1 MLKKKINSF
10 LVNSLLNSQVHI
22 GKKVKWDKT
31 LNLYLFGLRH
41 KTFFFNVK
49 KTHLFIKR
57 MVFFLYNSIINHKSC
72 LFIGTNTLIHPII
85 DYLKVSLN
93 QPGTNISWVGGTLTN
108 WFKIKEYAAFLYSKN
123 ISSKIY
129 SKFALKSADKINQ
142 KVHRYLK
149 MKAKL
154 KGLEFASRFPN
165 IIICF
170 EKKLNEFALHE
181 AFILRLPLICFL
193 NSDEYNSNIAYPI
206 YGNTNSFESF
216 NFYFNL
222 ILNSIKKGFIKRRL
236 SFLNINKTIL
246 KKKSAINKSLVSNRA
261 ISSKLENFFNYSNQY
276 QKFFLKLSI
285 IRYYFFYQVWYT
297 QFPIKSK
304 INKMDH
310 LDFLVGSLKRKKIR
324 QDQHKAFTKRRQHNK
339 NSKVR
344 DNK

>member
-22 GKKVKWDKT
+22 GKKKKWDKT

-41 KTFFFNVK
+41 NTFFFDVK

-85 DYLKVSLN
+85 DYLKSSLN

-129 SKFALKSADKINQ
+129 SQFALKSADKVNQ
-142 KVHRYLK
+142 KIHRYLK
-149 MKAKL
+149 MKSKL
-154 KGLEFASRFPN
+154 KGLEYASRFPN

-193 NSDEYNSNIAYPI
+193 NSDEYNSNITYPI
-206 YGNTNSFESF
+206 YGNTKSFESF

-236 SFLNINKTIL
+236 KFLRISKTII
-246 KKKSAINKSLVSNRA
+246 KEKNIVRKKSVVKRDTSVA
-261 ISSKLENFFNYSNQY
+261 LENFFDYNNQY
-276 QKFFLKLSI
+276 QKFFLKSSI
-285 IRYYFFYQVWYT
+285 ARFYFFYQLWFT
-297 QFPIKSK
+297 QHPFSRKTNK
-304 INKMDH
+304 IEN
-310 LDFLVGSLKRKKIR
+310 LVLTIGQLNRDKIR
-324 QDQHKAFTKRRQHNK
+324 QNQQKKK
-339 NSKVR
+339 
-344 DNK
+344 

>member
-1 MLKKKINSF
+1 MLKRKINSF

-22 GKKVKWDKT
+22 GKKNKWDKT

-41 KTFFFNVK
+41 KTFFFDVK

-85 DYLKVSLN
+85 DYLKSSLN

-129 SKFALKSADKINQ
+129 SQFALKSADKVNQ
-142 KVHRYLK
+142 KIHRYLK
-149 MKAKL
+149 MKSKL
-154 KGLEFASRFPN
+154 KGLEYASRFPN

-193 NSDEYNSNIAYPI
+193 NSDEYNSNIPYPI

-236 SFLNINKTIL
+236 NFLRISEVII
-246 KKKSAINKSLVSNRA
+246 KKKNIVRKKSIVKRNTS
-261 ISSKLENFFNYSNQY
+261 ITLENFFDYNNQY
-276 QKFFLKLSI
+276 QKFFLKSNI
-285 IRYYFFYQVWYT
+285 IRFYFFYQLWFT
-297 QFPIKSK
+297 QHPLTSK
-304 INKMDH
+304 INKAENLM
-310 LDFLVGSLKRKKIR
+310 LLVGQLKRDKIR
-324 QDQHKAFTKRRQHNK
+324 QKQQKKSPK
-339 NSKVR
+339 K
-344 DNK
+344 K